1 MLKNIHCLA
10 ANYYDQNGLLI
21 NASQRYRKARKMR
34 KFNGVLSESALTGA
48 QMNEDK
54 EIDNAEQIAVEDSS
68 VQQHRKVNR
77 DMYRVLDGSVLVAIG
92 ESLT

>member
-10 ANYYDQNGLLI
+10 ANYYNQNGLLI
-21 NASQRYRKARKMR
+21 NASRRYRKARKLR
-34 KFNGVLSESALTGA
+34 KLNGVSSESALTGA
-48 QMNEDK
+48 RMNEDK
-54 EIDNAEQIAVEDSS
+54 EIDNTEQIAVEDPS

>member
-1 MLKNIHCLA
+1 
-10 ANYYDQNGLLI
+10 
-21 NASQRYRKARKMR
+21 
-34 KFNGVLSESALTGA
+34 
-48 QMNEDK
+48 MNEDK
-54 EIDNAEQIAVEDSS
+54 EIDNTEQIAVEDSS